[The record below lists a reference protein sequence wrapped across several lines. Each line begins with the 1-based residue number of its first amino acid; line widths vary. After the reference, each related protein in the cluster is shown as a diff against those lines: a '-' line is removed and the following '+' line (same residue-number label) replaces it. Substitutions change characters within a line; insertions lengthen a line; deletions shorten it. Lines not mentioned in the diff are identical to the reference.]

1 MPAGSQILVLDSGNY
16 GMVVD
21 SKAAVVFA
29 VADGKTFEGGPELAK
44 ELEGLARV
52 AVFDTENK
60 AEFVASVRSES
71 PIPVRRSPPFSGAVS

>member
-1 MPAGSQILVLDSGNY
+1 MVLDSGNY
-16 GMVVD
+16 GPVID
-21 SKAAVVFA
+21 GAPAVVFA

-60 AEFVASVRSES
+60 AEFVASVRSKTL
-71 PIPVRRSPPFSGAVS
+71 PLFAVRLRSRVP